1 MKMRK
6 MIATMLAIIVL
17 ALGLSACGCFHQWED
32 ATCIAPKTCKLCQET
47 LGDRLGHQWS
57 NATCTENKTCSRCG
71 AVGEEAPGHSWAEA
85 TTEAPKT
92 CRICGVTEGDR
103 IITDPRFTS
112 AAAAPFVGTWEGK
125 ISVSSEEMGYAGVT
139 SPLVY
144 TVRLTFGK
152 AGEFTSK
159 VELASGLPMRNEV
172 VRLVAEDLY
181 ASYAAFGKDKAAAD
195 AAMKDLRGVT
205 VTEYAAY
212 YVQQKNYTYKDTV
225 TSQMTGVY
233 YVEED
238 NLYIAT
244 AWTDT
249 MTKVTCTIEQG
260 CEGGLVWTD
269 PTSGRTCTLSF
280 VMG

>member
-1 MKMRK
+1 MKTRK
-6 MIATMLAIIVL
+6 MIAIMLVIIVL
-17 ALGLSACGCFHQWED
+17 ASGLSACGCFHQWED
-32 ATCIAPKTCKLCQET
+32 ATCNAPKTCKHCQET

-57 NATCTENKTCSRCG
+57 NATCTQNKTCSRCG

-92 CRICGVTEGDR
+92 CRICGITEGDR

-112 AAAAPFVGTWEGK
+112 AAATPFVGTWKGQL
-125 ISVSSEEMGYAGVT
+125 SVPCAELGYTGIQ

-144 TVRLTFGK
+144 NVTLTFGK

-159 VELASGLPMRNEV
+159 VELASGLPMKNEII
-172 VRLVAEDLY
+172 RLAAEDLY

-212 YVQQKNYTYKDTV
+212 YVQQKNYSYKGTV

-233 YVEED
+233 YVEGD

-244 AWTDT
+244 SWTEA
-249 MTKVTCTIEQG
+249 MTQVTHTIEEG
-260 CEGGLVWTD
+260 CECGLVWTD
-269 PTSGRTCTLSF
+269 PSSGRTCKLSF